1 MPYVIYYRKKQTEG
15 RFVTFPDQK
24 ARVAAFLRQHPDEV
38 LGEYIEQER
47 GGRHV
52 PRVELQRAIDHARKV
67 GATLLFARVN
77 RMSRNVA
84 VTDML
89 LKATE
94 AGNFH
99 FIGCD
104 SPTFNERTIH
114 ILAAVAHDHYVK
126 VSERQKTAMAEC
138 RARGVKLGSADP
150 NHWRKIEHKRGWKKA
165 VKEAAKA
172 RSEKATQHY
181 QYLLPQIV
189 AFREAGESMD
199 NICWWLNQSGHST
212 TVGKPFTQTSLWRLL
227 QRTSGEK
234 YLRIQTEPGITPLR
248 RQRII
253 EELVPIVQAASEPPF
268 APMAEEV
275 LETLHGLTAFLG
287 KGFSSA
293 AVWKIMRP
301 YLQQVTV

>member
-1 MPYVIYYRKKQTEG
+1 MQYVIYYRKKQTAG
-15 RFVTFPDQK
+15 RFVTLPDQK
-24 ARVAAFLRQHPDEV
+24 ARAAAFLAQHPGEV
-38 LGEYIEQER
+38 VGEYVER
-47 GGRHV
+47 EHSGRRV
-52 PRVELQRAIDHARKV
+52 PRVELQRAIDHARRV

-114 ILAAVAHDHYVK
+114 ILAAVAHDHYVR

-138 RARGVKLGSADP
+138 RARGVKLGSANP
-150 NHWRKIEHKRGWKKA
+150 SHWRKIEHKRGWKKA
-165 VKEAAKA
+165 VKEASKA

-181 QYLLPQIV
+181 QYILPQIV

-212 TVGKPFTQTSLWRLL
+212 TAGKPFTQTAIWRLL
-227 QRTSGEK
+227 QRDSGDK
-234 YLRIQTEPGITPLR
+234 YLRIKTEPGITPLR

-253 EELVPIVQAASEPPF
+253 EELVPVVQAASEPPF
-268 APMAEEV
+268 AGMNEDV
-275 LETLHGLTAFLG
+275 LEHFHALTAFLG

-293 AVWKIMRP
+293 AVWKIIRP
-301 YLQQVTV
+301 YLQRVTI